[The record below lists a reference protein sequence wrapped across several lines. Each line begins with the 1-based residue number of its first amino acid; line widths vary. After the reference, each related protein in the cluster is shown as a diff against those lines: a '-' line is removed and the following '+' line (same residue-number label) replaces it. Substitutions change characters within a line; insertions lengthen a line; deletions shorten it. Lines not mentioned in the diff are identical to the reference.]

1 MIRKFLVFGLVSA
14 SLLTTNSVF
23 ADAYYPAL
31 KSSAKRSSVVAPVAS
46 SLNEEMLETL
56 KTQVSDLEMKL
67 QTSSNESKAFRQD
80 LDMQM
85 GMVRQSLDSLRTQN
99 MGVQSDIHSLNT
111 KVAAL
116 IAENEKR
123 KNNVEL
129 EQLISPVFTAPVGTL
144 MGAVRGAAAKSTDHT
159 KDFYD
164 ALGGG
169 VFGTMAAPVGF
180 FSGAVS
186 GLLTGTAKGFIDG
199 VVFGVEEPFSLKSIS
214 LEGKKYLDFDSYD
227 IL

>member
-14 SLLTTNSVF
+14 SLLTINSAL
-23 ADAYYPAL
+23 ADAYYPAI
-31 KSSAKRSSVVAPVAS
+31 KSSAKHSSVVAPVS
-46 SLNEEMLETL
+46 NLNEEMLDAL
-56 KTQVSDLEMKL
+56 KTQVNDLEVKL

-123 KNNVEL
+123 KNNVEI

-169 VFGTMAAPVGF
+169 VWGTMAAPVGF
-180 FSGAVS
+180 LSGAVS
-186 GLLTGTAKGFIDG
+186 GLVTGTAKGFVDG

-214 LEGKKYLDFDSYD
+214 LGGKKYLDFDSYD